1 MLVLHIS
8 LITSP
13 GNSWTHDSCFVNYLS
28 ILLPQIEL
36 WNQRGDGFMEAFP
49 NFTSVRQNLREFS
62 AHCTTQEPQTSN
74 ISSPAAV
81 CFRSDLNLSLLAV
94 PGGLRLFCVF
104 LSLTLTLTYMFC
116 IVSRIVCSLHHLL
129 VVRVVTTRYQINS
142 LCIYIFFFFQEDKLS
157 YASWWG
163 VHCGLSQVNTST
175 ILAVVASVSLG

>member
-1 MLVLHIS
+1 MVSWRLFLILHQFDRIS
-8 LITSP
+8 ENFRPTAQHKSRRL
-13 GNSWTHDSCFVNYLS
+13 WT
-28 ILLPQIEL
+28 
-36 WNQRGDGFMEAFP
+36 
-49 NFTSVRQNLREFS
+49 
-62 AHCTTQEPQTSN
+62 TSN

-94 PGGLRLFCVF
+94 PGGLGLFCVF

-142 LCIYIFFFFQEDKLS
+142 LCIYIFFFSKKISCHTLHGEVYIVGCS
-157 YASWWG
+157 
-163 VHCGLSQVNTST
+163 SQVNTST

>member
-1 MLVLHIS
+1 MVSWRLFLILHQFDRIS
-8 LITSP
+8 ENFRPTAQHKSRRL
-13 GNSWTHDSCFVNYLS
+13 WT
-28 ILLPQIEL
+28 
-36 WNQRGDGFMEAFP
+36 
-49 NFTSVRQNLREFS
+49 
-62 AHCTTQEPQTSN
+62 TSN

-142 LCIYIFFFFQEDKLS
+142 LCIYKFFFFQEDKLS

>member
-1 MLVLHIS
+1 MVSWRLFLILHQFDRIS
-8 LITSP
+8 ENFRPTAQHKSRRL
-13 GNSWTHDSCFVNYLS
+13 WT
-28 ILLPQIEL
+28 
-36 WNQRGDGFMEAFP
+36 
-49 NFTSVRQNLREFS
+49 
-62 AHCTTQEPQTSN
+62 TSN

-94 PGGLRLFCVF
+94 PGGLGLFCVF

-175 ILAVVASVSLG
+175 ILTVVASVSLG